1 MDPTMQVLF
10 GWLMFGGTHT
20 ALSHPPVRDRLV
32 SRFGERGFLL
42 VYSLVALAIFVPLVF
57 AFFSQ
62 RIASPIPLPAL
73 LRIPGIWWLTMG
85 LMFVALNLM
94 VLGFSS
100 PNPVSSLTGRSG
112 TGAVGA
118 LRITRHPGFMGVAVF
133 GLAHLLVNPAPIDR
147 AFFGGAVVYSILGCA
162 HQDWRRRRAGGA
174 ELEHFFAETSLLPF
188 VAILQGRNRLVVGE
202 LRRGALVVAAALF
215 VVLFFTHHRLFA

>member
-20 ALSHPPVRDRLV
+20 VLSHPPVRDRLV
-32 SRFGERGFLL
+32 SRLGDRGFLL
-42 VYSLVALAIFVPLVF
+42 VYSLVAVATFVPLVL
-57 AFFSQ
+57 AFFSH
-62 RIASPIPLPAL
+62 RIASPIPLPVL
-73 LRIPGIWWLTMG
+73 IRIPGIGWLTMG

-100 PNPVSSLTGRSG
+100 PNPVSALTGRSG
-112 TGAVGA
+112 SGAVGA

-133 GLAHLLVNPAPIDR
+133 GLAHLLVNPASIDR
-147 AFFGGAVVYSILGCA
+147 TFFGGAAVYSILGCA

-174 ELEHFFAETSLLPF
+174 ELERFFAETSFLPF

-202 LRRGALVVAAALF
+202 LRRGALLAAAAVF